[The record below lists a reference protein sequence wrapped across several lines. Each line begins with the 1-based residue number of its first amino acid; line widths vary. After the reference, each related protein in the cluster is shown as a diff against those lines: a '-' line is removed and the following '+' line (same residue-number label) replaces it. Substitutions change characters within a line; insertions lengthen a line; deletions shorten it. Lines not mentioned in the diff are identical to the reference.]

1 MINPIIKIKLL
12 FFVSV
17 FYCSS
22 VLAHIPPGY
31 YNAAAGLTGLPL
43 KTALHGII
51 GGHNV
56 VSYSSLYTHYQHTDK
71 KPDGKVWDMYS
82 DIPGGIAPYEFT
94 FGQTCGSYSGEG
106 DCYNREH
113 SFPQSWFSGN
123 TSIPIYSDLF
133 NVYPTDGSVNNI
145 RSNYPFG
152 DVTTVLYTSQNGSKM
167 GNCNYPDYIGTVFE
181 PVDSFKGDFART
193 LFYIDVRYFTEDAG
207 WAGSEAANG
216 SQLKA
221 WAVRILKLW
230 CALDPVSIKE
240 HNRNDSVYVIQ
251 NNRNP
256 FIDHPE
262 WLDSIY
268 VTTTNIAESFF
279 ANSVSVSPNP
289 SDGNFSLNI
298 SSGIYEPIDIYIYSL
313 YGTLIYSSKIGCKGL
328 SVKNDVDIRH
338 LAKGV
343 YILKLLTEK
352 NILSKQIIIQ

>member
-1 MINPIIKIKLL
+1 MKAKIL
-12 FFVSV
+12 FFAFV
-17 FYCSS
+17 FYSS
-22 VLAHIPPGY
+22 FIFAHIPPGY

-51 GGHNV
+51 GGHTV
-56 VSYSSLYTHYQHTDK
+56 ISYSSLYTHYQHTDR

-82 DIPGGIAPYEFT
+82 DIPGGTPPYQFT
-94 FGQTCGSYSGEG
+94 FSQTCGSYSGEG

-133 NVYPTDGSVNNI
+133 NVYPTDGYVNNK

-181 PVDSFKGDFART
+181 PIDSFKGDFART
-193 LFYIDVRYFTEDAG
+193 LFYIDVRYFTEDGG

-221 WAVRILKLW
+221 WAIRILKLW

-240 HNRNDSVYVIQ
+240 HNRNDSVYEIQ

-262 WLDSIY
+262 WIDSVY
-268 VTTTNIAESFF
+268 GLTTGVSENFFSSSVTVF
-279 ANSVSVSPNP
+279 PNP
-289 SDGNFSLNI
+289 SQGVFSITI
-298 SSGIYEPIDIYIYSL
+298 SSEIYGPLNVYLYSIYGALIFSSRIKCEGTPIKSNIDL
-313 YGTLIYSSKIGCKGL
+313 KHLIKGMYL
-328 SVKNDVDIRH
+328 
-338 LAKGV
+338 
-343 YILKLLTEK
+343 LKLVTEK
-352 NILSKQIIIQ
+352 NILTKQVIIQ